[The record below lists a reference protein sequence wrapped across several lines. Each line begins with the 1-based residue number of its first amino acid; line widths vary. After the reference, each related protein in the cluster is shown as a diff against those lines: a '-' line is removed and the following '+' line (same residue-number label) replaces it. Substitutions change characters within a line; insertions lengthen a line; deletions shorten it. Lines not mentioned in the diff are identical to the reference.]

1 MSDQAAH
8 AKLSP
13 SSASSWM
20 SCPAYPDVQADYLNE
35 DNDAALEGTS
45 VHGISDFCGSNGFD
59 AYDMIGVKTRLRGR
73 RRKTVRQSDGKLIK
87 TAEVEEFEYRH
98 TFTEEDADYLQPG
111 LDWLREQPGTFY
123 GEARVDL
130 SEWLGPDQFGTMD
143 RVIISDDQLLTSD
156 LKWGRGIPVQA
167 VGSKQLRLYA
177 LGAWRKYASHITDPD
192 FPVLIHIDQPRNSAG
207 GGLWRITL
215 GDLWQF
221 GEEARIAAE
230 RTRQPNPPRIAGAA
244 QCLFCAGKDDCNEHH
259 KFNLSFLGLDDF
271 SDLDDLELELPD
283 PDTFTPARRR
293 VILEHK
299 PMITKWLEGVHAS
312 LFRAATSGGDT
323 AGLKL
328 VDGRKSPDKWR
339 DAKAAEKVLVG
350 KLGAEK
356 SFTKKLISPTQTSKK
371 ISVEDWKPIF
381 AEHVIVGARKP
392 TLVDEADDRPA
403 IEATTDSSDFEDLDD

>member
-1 MSDQAAH
+1 MSDAEPAH

-13 SSASSWM
+13 SSASGWTN
-20 SCPAYPDVQADYLNE
+20 CPDFPNVQAQYINE
-35 DNDAALEGTS
+35 DNEAAAEGTAA
-45 VHGISDFCGSNGFD
+45 HAISDFCLTHDLD
-59 AYDMIGVKTRLRGR
+59 AYDMIDTVTNITGTV
-73 RRKTVRQSDGKLIK
+73 RKTIRQSDGRLIK
-87 TAEVEEFEYRH
+87 TNETERK
-98 TFTEEDADYLQPG
+98 TWRFTWSEEDADYLQPG
-111 LDWLREQPGTFY
+111 LDWVREQPGTFY

-143 RVIISDDQLLTSD
+143 RVILSDDQMCVSD
-156 LKWGRGIPVQA
+156 LKYGRGIPVQA

-221 GEEARIAAE
+221 GEEARAAAE

-259 KFNLSFLGLDDF
+259 RFNLSFLGLDDF
-271 SDLDDLELELPD
+271 SDLDDLDLELPD

-293 VILEHK
+293 VIMEHK
-299 PMITKWLEGVHAS
+299 TMITKWLDGVHAS
-312 LFRAATSGGDT
+312 LFRAATCGGDT

-328 VDGRKSPDKWR
+328 VDGRKSPDKFR
-339 DAKAAEKVLVG
+339 DAAAAQKAVVPL
-350 KLGAEK
+350 LGEK
-356 SFTKKLISPTQTSKK
+356 SFTKKLKTVKQLANSISP
-371 ISVEDWKPIF
+371 EDWKPIF

-403 IEATTDSSDFEDLDD
+403 IESYADASDFDDLE